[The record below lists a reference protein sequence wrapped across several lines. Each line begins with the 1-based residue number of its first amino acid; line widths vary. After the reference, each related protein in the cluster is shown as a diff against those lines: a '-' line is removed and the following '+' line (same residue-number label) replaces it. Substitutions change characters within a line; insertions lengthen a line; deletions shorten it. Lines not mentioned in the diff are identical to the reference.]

1 MYLLYCD
8 ETNFQKFPGDFFV
21 YGGIAVKGDKA
32 KGLADELAAIRQ
44 AFGVE
49 PEFVLKFNPG
59 PDEMAHQEFINLKK
73 AYMAA
78 AVKHEVKLLVN
89 LLLHDIAANSDEARR
104 NGINTLCFH
113 FDCLLGRDKSPGVVL
128 IDRFNDKKLDQH
140 LTEKV
145 SIGLT
150 GNFPFSRAMKIN
162 NIVGYHIA
170 SIGQSHFCSL
180 VDVILGSL
188 RFSINAFTQ
197 NKKEHEKS
205 ARLIL
210 QQLSP
215 LFFRE
220 KGGISNGEK
229 VHPISLWFSPKDVRH
244 PKYREM
250 YIALREYFEV
260 NGIGIEQS
268 I

>member
-1 MYLLYCD
+1 MPVMRAISRWGVPRSSSVRIVACLLGFKTFTPWPSLGEDPVQCVLPTGAGGAGLYLLSPI
-8 ETNFQKFPGDFFV
+8 NS
-21 YGGIAVKGDKA
+21 GGGVCGGHQWGNLG
-32 KGLADELAAIRQ
+32 GLR
-44 AFGVE
+44 G
-49 PEFVLKFNPG
+49 
-59 PDEMAHQEFINLKK
+59 
-73 AYMAA
+73 
-78 AVKHEVKLLVN
+78 
-89 LLLHDIAANSDEARR
+89 SDEARR

-180 VDVILGSL
+180 VDVVLGSL

>member
-8 ETNFQKFPGDFFV
+8 ETNFQKLSGDFFV
-21 YGGIAVKGDKA
+21 YGGVAIKGAKA
-32 KGLADELAAIRQ
+32 KELADELAAIRR
-44 AFGVE
+44 AFGVK
-49 PEFVLKFNPG
+49 PDFVLKFNPG
-59 PDEMAHQEFINLKK
+59 PDEMLHQEFINLKK

-78 AVKHEVKLLVN
+78 AIKHEVRLLVN
-89 LLLHDIAANSDEARR
+89 LLLHDIATNSDEARR

-113 FDCLLGRDKSPGVVL
+113 FDCLLERDKSPGVVL

-145 SIGLT
+145 STGLT
-150 GNFPFSRAMKIN
+150 GNFPFSSALKIN

-180 VDVILGSL
+180 VDVVLGSL

-197 NKKEHEKS
+197 NKKEHQKS
-205 ARLIL
+205 AAAIL

-215 LFFRE
+215 LFFE
-220 KGGISNGEK
+220 KRGQF
-229 VHPISLWFSPKDVRH
+229 L
-244 PKYREM
+244 M
-250 YIALREYFEV
+250 ALRLTPLVF
-260 NGIGIEQS
+260 GLALRM
-268 I
+268 